1 MPITR
6 SMKKLRR
13 NYQDYGLRVTLDKTC
28 ARAMAIAMES
38 RTYRIYRIRLDRF
51 IPAEMDTGG
60 LELRLL
66 RDDEDSLIDQIEGL
80 EEWLLGKIRQ
90 KLSSDSICL
99 VALDER
105 RVAGFNLVSFGK
117 VYMPLVEMTR
127 MFRNNEAWS
136 EQITVNR
143 DYRGRGLAT
152 ILRLTVFGV
161 LKDRGVTRFYGGTLP
176 LNIAN
181 RKLSKK
187 VGFQEIADI
196 HYRRILNNKT
206 WLFKR
211 IRKDDETA

>member
-1 MPITR
+1 MSITR

-152 ILRLTVFGV
+152 ILRLAVFAI
-161 LKDRGVTRFYGGTLP
+161 LKERGIKRFYGGTLP
-176 LNIAN
+176 LNTAN
-181 RKLSKK
+181 LKLSRK

-196 HYRRILNNKT
+196 KYRRILNNKT